1 MLKVIQMNFAD
12 MKDEYIKVLP
22 QNFQD
27 FLAALAGEN
36 NIVIKGGVAKLC
48 LMAMLKVEGKLKDE
62 ERWQKQQKINDID
75 FNFIFPPETRDL
87 RKQFIEKYQRIKD
100 LLSTINFQIEPKDM
114 NIVEAKSIKD
124 GMMKILENN
133 DLTINEEAVALISGK
148 WKIFY
153 TPSAA
158 LHLANGIGVLNPKPG
173 HIWNSAGRIFPSP
186 LGMVRLFKFL
196 VRGTVDKIYL
206 PKWWLTLYFENYKK
220 KIANNELPVG
230 TTLSYY
236 SLILMKNYFGTS
248 PELQNRAMILLKD
261 LGFTDLLDPQ
271 AYIKQQEE
279 FLKDFSGNIE
289 IKQLTIEDV
298 FERFLEFKKKG
309 DENKKKRLVSHL
321 QCDHEFQAFE
331 CDLCGKN
338 QCFIEN
344 CLKCDKNKNTSPPPC
359 TLRFWMGKIEPADFY
374 SIKQIQDS
382 IL

>member
-1 MLKVIQMNFAD
+1 MNFAD

-27 FLAALAGEN
+27 FLAILASQQY
-36 NIVIKGGVAKLC
+36 VVVKGGVAKLC
-48 LMAMLKVEGKLKDE
+48 LMAMLKVEGKLKDDV
-62 ERWQKQQKINDID
+62 RWQKQQKINDID
-75 FNFIFPPETRDL
+75 FNFIFTPDIRDL
-87 RKQFIEKYQRIKD
+87 KKQFIEKYETIKK

-114 NIVEAKSIKD
+114 NIVEAQNIKE

-133 DLTINEEAVALISGK
+133 DLTINEEAVAVINGK

-158 LHLANGIGVLNPKPG
+158 SHLANGIGVLNPKPG

-206 PKWWLTLYFENYKK
+206 PRWWLTLYFENYKK
-220 KIANNELPVG
+220 KIASKELPAG

-236 SLILMKNYFGTS
+236 SLILMKNYFGTN
-248 PELQNRAMILLKD
+248 PELQNKAMILLKD

-279 FLKDFSGNIE
+279 ILKDSPDNTE

-309 DENKKKRLVSHL
+309 EENKKKRLESHL
-321 QCDHEFQAFE
+321 QCDHEFWAFD
-331 CDLCGKN
+331 CGLCGKN

-344 CLKCDKNKNTSPPPC
+344 CVKCDKNKNTSPPPC
-359 TLRFWMGKIEPADFY
+359 TLRFWMGKIDHDDLY
-374 SIKQIQDS
+374 SLKQVQDP